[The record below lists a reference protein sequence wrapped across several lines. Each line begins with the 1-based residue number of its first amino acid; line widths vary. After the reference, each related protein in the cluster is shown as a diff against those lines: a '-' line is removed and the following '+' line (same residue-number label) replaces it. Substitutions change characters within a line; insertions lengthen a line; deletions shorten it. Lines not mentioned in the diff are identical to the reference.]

1 MRLTFTLQSAYTG
14 ATYVAGPFN
23 ISGTTSAGT
32 TYWLATGVTKTQ
44 LTTGH
49 SINTIY
55 ETLTGGT
62 IASTG
67 TCTTTRSWTVA
78 PPIAATSILSYT
90 FEGGTY
96 YFSLSEALQDNITI
110 TIANVDGHTSAGCGS
125 AAEDTAQIQIPLV
138 FTAGLTE
145 ITHNSNVFGWETIT
159 YINPANQIT
168 LTTHGSIA
176 NGSTFTVSSGTVVT
190 VSYTDTCQ
198 AYQQ

>member
-1 MRLTFTLQSAYTG
+1 MNITFTLQSAFTG
-14 ATYVAGPFN
+14 TQADNFN
-23 ISGTTSAGT
+23 ISGVTSSGT
-32 TYWLATGVTKTQ
+32 NTLLASGITKAQ

-49 SINTIY
+49 TINAGSTI
-55 ETLTGGT
+55 TGGT
-62 IASTG
+62 ITSTG
-67 TCTTTRSWTVA
+67 VCTNSVNWLTFGSVV
-78 PPIAATSILSYT
+78 PATSILSYT

-198 AYQQ
+198 AYQQGS

>member
-1 MRLTFTLQSAYTG
+1 MNITFTLQSAFTG
-14 ATYVAGPFN
+14 TQADNFN
-23 ISGTTSAGT
+23 ISGVTSSGT
-32 TYWLATGVTKTQ
+32 NTLLASGITKAQ

-49 SINTIY
+49 TINAGSTI
-55 ETLTGGT
+55 TGGT
-62 IASTG
+62 ITSTG
-67 TCTTTRSWTVA
+67 VCTNSVNWLTFGSVV
-78 PPIAATSILSYT
+78 PATSILSYT

-145 ITHNSNVFGWETIT
+145 ITHNSTVFGWETIT

-198 AYQQ
+198 AYQQGS